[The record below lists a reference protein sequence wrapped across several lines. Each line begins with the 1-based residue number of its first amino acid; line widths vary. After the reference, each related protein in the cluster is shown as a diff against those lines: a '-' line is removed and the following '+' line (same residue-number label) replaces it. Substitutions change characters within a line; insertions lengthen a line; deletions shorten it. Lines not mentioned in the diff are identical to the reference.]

1 MVGCICSRSYV
12 TGFFR
17 VMNYHLVICYSS
29 PWKDPPVLRTVNPG
43 KPSIS
48 MGHLFSM
55 AKSVTNRSIYQWTS
69 TWWDGLGM
77 AREELFVAPPLLDA
91 DDWVVGRPTNWW
103 LVKVVFLAGLSK
115 SYPVYLDGN
124 MNKYTCIYMYTGW
137 WFWNMFFPYIGKNHP
152 NWRTHI
158 FRRGGSTTN
167 QKRIDHKDVAKPTGE
182 GQFDP

>member
-1 MVGCICSRSYV
+1 
-12 TGFFR
+12 
-17 VMNYHLVICYSS
+17 
-29 PWKDPPVLRTVNPG
+29 
-43 KPSIS
+43 

-124 MNKYTCIYMYTGW
+124 MNKYTCIYIYWLVVLEHVFSIYWEESSQLTNSYFSEGW
-137 WFWNMFFPYIGKNHP
+137 LNHQP
-152 NWRTHI
+152 EEDWPQRCGQTHWWRAVWSLSFCHW
-158 FRRGGSTTN
+158 
-167 QKRIDHKDVAKPTGE
+167 
-182 GQFDP
+182 